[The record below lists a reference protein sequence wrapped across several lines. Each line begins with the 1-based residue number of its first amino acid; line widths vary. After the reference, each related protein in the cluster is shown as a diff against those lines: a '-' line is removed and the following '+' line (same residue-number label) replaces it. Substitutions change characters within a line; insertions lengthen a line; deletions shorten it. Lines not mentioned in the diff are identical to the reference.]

1 MDFIII
7 IQARISSSRLPRKVL
22 KEINGTPLLQFLIE
36 RLNTVFEK
44 SKLMIATSRKSE
56 DDKIESFCKDQSI
69 QIYRGSLNDVSK
81 RFLEAVNSKKAKAF
95 IRINGDSPLID
106 PLIVKKAL
114 DIYIN
119 GSYDLVTNAFPRT
132 YPVGQST
139 EVINSK
145 TFNDIYKLMSTKD
158 HFEHVTNYFYENS
171 SSYNIKNFTNI
182 RDLSSYSLVV
192 DTENDFKR
200 ISKIIKNMNMPH
212 TNYGFRELIKLY
224 D

>member
-1 MDFIII
+1 M
-7 IQARISSSRLPRKVL
+7 
-22 KEINGTPLLQFLIE
+22 LQFLVE
-36 RLNTVFEK
+36 RLNTVFDR
-44 SKLMIATSRKSE
+44 SKLLVATSTRIE
-56 DDKIESFCKDQSI
+56 DDKIESFCEQLNI
-69 QIYRGSLNDVSK
+69 QCYRGSLNDVSR
-81 RFLEAVNSKKAKAF
+81 RFLEATNLKQAKAF
-95 IRINGDSPLID
+95 ARINGDSPLID
-106 PLIVKKAL
+106 PYIVKKAL

-171 SSYNIKNFTNI
+171 SSYKIKNFQKKKN
-182 RDLSSYSLVV
+182 LSHFKFAV
-192 DTENDFKR
+192 DTNEDFKNFH
-200 ISKIIKNMNMPH
+200 KIIAKMDKPH
-212 TNYGFRELIKLY
+212 INYDLNDLIKLH